1 MGSDGERCRSQAGAQ
16 HPRSA
21 SIEADHGLI
30 LYSLFEHDPFRE
42 PVSTF
47 RDHALEHRETDLATW
62 KKGTA
67 ATTGMV
73 VYINIDRVQA
83 IFREATSEGTTVRFD
98 KDNTIAIVEQPD
110 KFLQAPAFSTT
121 TIVSSR

>member
-1 MGSDGERCRSQAGAQ
+1 
-16 HPRSA
+16 
-21 SIEADHGLI
+21 
-30 LYSLFEHDPFRE
+30 
-42 PVSTF
+42 
-47 RDHALEHRETDLATW
+47 LATW

-83 IFREATSEGTTVRFD
+83 IFRETTSEGTTVRFD